1 MDNLPKTID
10 EKVSD
15 LDTILDTFELS
26 CGLPSVGHKDLE
38 TEAKRL
44 LESPPEITSKMS
56 SEQCGE
62 AAITLQK
69 FAFFLQKTVNRESSK
84 MKWAEATMLKTIS
97 GDILFQ
103 KGYGFEERKLAAI
116 KNNDAATKL
125 QNLKIKHELRAERIC
140 YLSSKIES
148 LSKAFLEL
156 QKSKRGK
163 D

>member
-1 MDNLPKTID
+1 MQTVD
-10 EKVSD
+10 EKIID
-15 LDTILDTFELS
+15 LDKVLDDFEKS

-44 LESPPEITSKMS
+44 LESPPEVTSKMS
-56 SEQCGE
+56 SEECGQ

-69 FAFFLQKTVNRESSK
+69 FAFFLQKTVNRETSK
-84 MKWAEATMLKTIS
+84 VKWAEASILKTIS

-125 QNLKIKHELRAERIC
+125 QSLKIKHELRAERIL